1 MLLKIFITLAVILAV
16 ALIFRVKQPKRVTS
30 STEKKRPEKKGAV
43 SSSVVVYTLLGLIVS
58 ISILIFV
65 LNWTEQHR
73 IINIRITSS
82 QGEITNYQAYQK
94 DIEGRKFLTLDGVNV
109 TLGASDRVEML
120 D

>member
-16 ALIFRVKQPKRVTS
+16 ALIFRVKQPKRGAS
-30 STEKKRPEKKGAV
+30 STEKKRPEKSSV

-58 ISILIFV
+58 ISVLIFV

-73 IINIRITSS
+73 IINIRITTS
-82 QGEITNYQAYQK
+82 QGEIINYQAYQK
-94 DIEGRKFLTLDGVNV
+94 DIEGRRFLTLDGVNV

>member
-16 ALIFRVKQPKRVTS
+16 ALIFRVKQPKRATS
-30 STEKKRPEKKGAV
+30 STEQKQPEKSAV
-43 SSSVVVYTLLGLIVS
+43 SSSIVVYTLLGLIVS

-94 DIEGRKFLTLDGVNV
+94 DVEGRKFLTLDGVNV
-109 TLGASDRVEML
+109 ALGASDRVEML